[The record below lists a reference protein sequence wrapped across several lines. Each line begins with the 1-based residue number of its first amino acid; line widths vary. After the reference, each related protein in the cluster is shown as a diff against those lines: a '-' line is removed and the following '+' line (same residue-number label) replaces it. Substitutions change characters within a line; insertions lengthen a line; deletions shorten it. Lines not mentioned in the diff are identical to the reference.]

1 MINNLDED
9 TNKALDLFNK
19 KKYIEA
25 KSIFLNLIKNPKV
38 NKKIYFILY
47 ETFIKLNDAK
57 NAKKYLVKFVELDS
71 ENYIALNKLA
81 NLYVLERQIEKAEKL
96 YLKAIESKNDY
107 LTAIINLALFYQ
119 GVGNIENAKKFYYRA
134 IDLSPKNF
142 AVFYNLSKIDK
153 DFINS
158 EKIELIEKTLQNE
171 KLNSLNTA
179 SGYFLLAENHKKKNQ
194 IIDEMKKLEI
204 AHKYT
209 FEANLNSNKKSVH
222 YWINI
227 IPKIYDKLNFN
238 LKKNNFEIKNLS
250 PIFIVGL
257 PRSGSTILESIISS
271 GEEKIL
277 NLGETG
283 LINWSII
290 STHKE
295 MFTDSKKGEEQL
307 LSLDKN
313 LICKKLSRAFESLGV
328 SNTKNNLFIEKS
340 LENFFY
346 IELIL
351 KIFPK
356 AKFINSVRNMNDNL
370 FAIYQQF
377 LVKNPWTHSFENI
390 LNYVNNYL
398 KIMIFFKKKFP
409 DKIFSVN
416 LEELINNKEEISKK
430 LYNFCE
436 LEWSNKALEF
446 YKRKDLFSSTAS
458 NVQIRSNLY
467 KYDKEKYS
475 DYKIFLKNFLD
486 QYKWIEKD

>member
-1 MINNLDED
+1 MNNLDNRI
-9 TNKALDLFNK
+9 NKALDLFNK

-25 KSIFLNLIKNPKV
+25 KSIFLDLIKNPKV
-38 NKKIYFILY
+38 NKKVYFILH
-47 ETFIKLNDAK
+47 ETCIRLNDTK
-57 NAKKYLVKFVELDS
+57 DAKKYLVKFVELDDK
-71 ENYIALNKLA
+71 NYIALNKLA

-96 YLKAIESKNDY
+96 YLKAIESKSDY
-107 LTAIINLALFYQ
+107 LTAIVNLALFYQ
-119 GVGNIENAKKFYYRA
+119 GVGDIENAKKFYYRA

-153 DFINS
+153 DFMNS
-158 EKIELIEKTLQNE
+158 EKIELIERTLKNE
-171 KLNSLNTA
+171 KLDSLSIA

-204 AHKYT
+204 AHRYT
-209 FEANLNSNKKSVH
+209 FEANLNSNKQSVH

-227 IPKIYDKLNFN
+227 MPKKYDRLNFN
-238 LKKNNFEIKNLS
+238 LKKNNFDIKSLS

-271 GEEKIL
+271 GKEKIL

-295 MFTDSKKGEEQL
+295 IFTEGKKGEEKL

-313 LICKKLSRAFESLGV
+313 LICKKLSTAFENLGV
-328 SNTKNNLFIEKS
+328 SNTKNNVFIEKS

-351 KIFPK
+351 KILPK

-377 LVKNPWTHSFENI
+377 LAKNPWTHSFENI

-398 KIMIFFKKKFP
+398 KIMSFFKKKYP
-409 DKIFSVN
+409 NKIFSVN
-416 LEELINNKEEISKK
+416 LEELINNKEEISKR

-436 LEWSNKALEF
+436 LEWSHKALEF

-475 DYKIFLKNFLD
+475 DYKIFLKKFSD